1 MTNHRP
7 SMFTEP
13 VRVCVVV
20 LVNVVEPA
28 LNISTEGLV
37 VSSLRP
43 IDRLGIMVYV
53 HYTGNIDV

>member
-1 MTNHRP
+1 
-7 SMFTEP
+7 MFTEP